1 MKTKTMKN
9 KMNLQLFNDGNNVFD
24 AVKPKEIG
32 VYWNEGSSNRIPYLG
47 EVLFP
52 SKKQLGLDLSWIK
65 GSKGLPIALKPSAF
79 DSETRL
85 RDRVGFDELET
96 EMPFFKEGT
105 LIKEKDRQ
113 ELNKV
118 MASGKQAYLDIII
131 GKIFDDITG
140 LVDGARVQAERMIMQ
155 LLSTGKIAIS
165 ANKLGYEYDYKMNT
179 DNTETLLTTDMWSDL
194 EQSNPVEDIE
204 RWMDQVEDATG
215 SRPTKAICTKKTF
228 NYLKANKKVRLDL
241 NPLGAQHIIMTEAMT
256 REYIENKLGLKVIV
270 YNKKFKTEAGVST
283 QFFPNDV
290 FTLIP
295 DGNLGNLYFGT
306 TPEESDLLGGGTDAK
321 VTIVNTGVAIT
332 TVKRTDPVNVFTK
345 VSAIML
351 PSFESID
358 NIFIGIVGDEG
369 K

>member
-1 MKTKTMKN
+1 MKN
-9 KMNLQLFNDGNNVFD
+9 NKMKMDLQLFATKGSNVFD
-24 AVKPKEIG
+24 AIQPKEIQ
-32 VYWNEGSSNRIPYLG
+32 VYWNAGVSDRKPYLG
-47 EVLFP
+47 EMLFP
-52 SKKQLGLDLSWIK
+52 HKKQLGLDLSWIK
-65 GSKGLPIALKPSAF
+65 GSQGLPIALKPSAF

-85 RDRVGFDELET
+85 RDRVGFEELAT

-118 MASGKQAYLDIII
+118 QASGNQAYIDIII
-131 GKIFDDITG
+131 GKIFDDVTG

-155 LLSTGKIAIS
+155 LLSSGKIGVK
-165 ANKLGYEYDYKMNT
+165 ANKLDYDYDYKMKAENK
-179 DNTETLLTTDMWSDL
+179 EILLTTDRWSEL
-194 EQSNPVEDIE
+194 ATANPVEDIE
-204 RWMDQVEDATG
+204 RWMDVVEDATG

-228 NYLKANKKVRLDL
+228 NYIKNNAAIRKDL
-241 NPLGAQHIIMTEAMT
+241 NPIGSENIIMTNSMIE
-256 REYIENKLGLKVIV
+256 EYLEMKLGLKVIV
-270 YNKKFKTEAGVST
+270 YNKKFKSEAGVST
-283 QFFPNDV
+283 QFFPDDV

-306 TPEESDLLGGGTDAK
+306 TPEESDLMGGTDAK
-321 VTIVNTGVAIT
+321 VEIVNTGVAIT
-332 TVKRTDPVNVFTK
+332 TVKKTDPVNVFTK

-358 NIFIGIVGDEG
+358 GVFIATV